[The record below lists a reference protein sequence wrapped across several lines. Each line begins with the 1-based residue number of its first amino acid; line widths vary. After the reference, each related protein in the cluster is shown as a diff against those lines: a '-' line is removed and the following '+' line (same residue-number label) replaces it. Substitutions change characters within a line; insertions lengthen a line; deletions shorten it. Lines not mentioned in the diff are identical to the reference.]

1 MSGLPDEDEQ
11 PYWASAFDAQD
22 EIELDPPLLPK
33 AARPAE
39 TDLHHPLLLPLS
51 HAQNAVARLE
61 ASVATASPAIA
72 EGIRARIAYREA
84 AGWLAH
90 VSAWIHPNDLA
101 LRDSGLTGSY
111 IAACKN
117 DRLRAQLPSMAA
129 TGTVPDVIYSE
140 QYIAAALR
148 FAQLWRRL
156 AELRTWRPLADIN
169 AVRET
174 LTSLAWRHRPPEE
187 ADMQQWLGQILGRNS
202 LPDLLL
208 AGRSAR
214 DWINSQTKSDPFAL
228 DAVFLAAC
236 VWREKGSGRTISL
249 PFWSAT
255 AYRHHRLTAAV
266 GIPWLVGFL
275 ECVAEAA
282 QTARSELDRL
292 RRTEERAGTLI
303 RSARSHLPEATD
315 TVIRAPIIT
324 ARSLAKGLGITH
336 QAALGLLKQLVEAS
350 IIKEATGRSAWRA
363 FVTM

>member
-202 LPDLLL
+202 LPDLVL
-208 AGRSAR
+208 A
-214 DWINSQTKSDPFAL
+214 
-228 DAVFLAAC
+228 
-236 VWREKGSGRTISL
+236 
-249 PFWSAT
+249 
-255 AYRHHRLTAAV
+255 
-266 GIPWLVGFL
+266 
-275 ECVAEAA
+275 
-282 QTARSELDRL
+282 
-292 RRTEERAGTLI
+292 
-303 RSARSHLPEATD
+303 
-315 TVIRAPIIT
+315 
-324 ARSLAKGLGITH
+324 
-336 QAALGLLKQLVEAS
+336 
-350 IIKEATGRSAWRA
+350 
-363 FVTM
+363 